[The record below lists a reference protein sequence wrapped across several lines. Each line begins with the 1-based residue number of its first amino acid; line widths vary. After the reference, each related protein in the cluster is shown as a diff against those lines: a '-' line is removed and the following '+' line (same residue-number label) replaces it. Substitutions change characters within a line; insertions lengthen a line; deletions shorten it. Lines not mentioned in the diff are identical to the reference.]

1 MAEKYDVVVIGAG
14 PAGYVAAIRAAQLGL
29 RTACVDDWRNGERP
43 ALGGTCLNAG
53 CIPSKVLLEVSQLYA
68 RLAAHGAD
76 CGLRFANLAV
86 DLPAL
91 HAYKDKV
98 VGEIGRGIELLF
110 RANGI
115 TWIPGRGRLLSPRE
129 VEVRATAGDGP
140 RRRLEAPHVIL
151 AAGSLP
157 ARLEAAPCDGERVVD
172 STGALAFT
180 EVPRRLGV
188 IGAGVVGL
196 ELGSVWRRLG
206 AEVVLLEAQNSFLS
220 MADEHIAAEALREF
234 RAQGLDIRLGA
245 RVTGCTVADGQ
256 VRVTYEDALGGERQE
271 VFDRLLVAIGRRAN
285 TEGLAAEEAGLLLD
299 EWGTVHVDEQC
310 RTNLPGVYA
319 IGDLVRGPMLAHK
332 GSAEGVMVAELAAG
346 RRAAVNYEAVPS
358 VIYTEPEIAWVGKTE
373 QQLRAEGVAYRSG
386 TFPFA
391 ANPRARIRGETAG
404 RVKILADAHSDRVLG
419 VHLIGP
425 QASELVA
432 QAVLAIEFGASS
444 EDLALAMF
452 AHPSLSEAVHEA
464 ALAVSGEPIHV
475 AVKRGKKQEK
485 REK

>member
-1 MAEKYDVVVIGAG
+1 MAEKYDLVVIGAG

-68 RLAAHGAD
+68 QLRARGAEY
-76 CGLRFANLAV
+76 GLRFADLAV

-129 VEVRATAGDGP
+129 VEVRAAAGGEP

-157 ARLEAAPCDGERVVD
+157 ARLDAAPYDGELVVD

-206 AEVVLLEAQNSFLS
+206 AEVVLLEAQDRFLP
-220 MADEHIAAEALREF
+220 MADETIAAEARRAF
-234 RAQGLDIRLGA
+234 QAQGLDIRLGA
-245 RVTGCTVADGQ
+245 RVTGCTVTDGQ
-256 VRVTYEDALGGERQE
+256 VSVLYEDAGGGERRE
-271 VFDRLLVAIGRRAN
+271 IFDRLLVAIGRRAN
-285 TEGLAAEEAGLLLD
+285 TEGLAAEEAGLRLD

-319 IGDLVRGPMLAHK
+319 IGDLVRGPWLAHK

-346 RRAAVNYEAVPS
+346 RRTAAVNYEAIPS

-391 ANPRARIRGETAG
+391 ANSRARIRGETAG
-404 RVKILADAHSDRVLG
+404 RVKILADVASDRVLG

-444 EDLALAMF
+444 EDLALTMF

-464 ALAVSGEPIHV
+464 ALAVSGESIHV
-475 AVKRGKKQEK
+475 AVRLGKKQEK
-485 REK
+485 